1 MDQYAAFR
9 DIWTVFTAQLPKYW
23 LHCHDLC
30 GDEQLVDFRCRGSL
44 GQHISFLN
52 KQMWHKHLFA

>member
-23 LHCHDLC
+23 LHYHDLC

-44 GQHISFLN
+44 GQHISFS
-52 KQMWHKHLFA
+52 KQANVA